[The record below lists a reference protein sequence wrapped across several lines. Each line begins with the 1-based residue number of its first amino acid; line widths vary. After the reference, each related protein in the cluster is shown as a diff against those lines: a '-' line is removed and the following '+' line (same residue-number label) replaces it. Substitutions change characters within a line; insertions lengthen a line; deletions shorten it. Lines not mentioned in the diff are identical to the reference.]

1 MDLGCIKT
9 VCGEAW
15 LQHFLQ
21 SLSYEECKQVTVFE
35 GKNMFKF
42 GDNKMVKSLRKIQF
56 PVNTAGFLTAIATDV
71 VAYDIPLLLS
81 KESMKKANAKID
93 FQRH

>member
-1 MDLGCIKT
+1 MALLDSGCTKT

-21 SLSYEECKQVTVFE
+21 PLSYEECKQVTVFE
-35 GKNMFKF
+35 GKNMFKL
-42 GDNKMVKSLRKIQF
+42 GDNKKVKSLA
-56 PVNTAGFLTAIATDV
+56 TIATDV

-81 KESMKKANAKID
+81 KESMKKANATID
-93 FQRH
+93 FLQH